1 MRLLDWSIR
10 ANDQRHTD
18 RVIFMRSIFYEI
30 PARWEHE
37 RQAFQQDRAL
47 SLNISSGGIL
57 LLVDI
62 ALDIQQIL
70 NYSSPLY
77 CTPHKPRHWVKYGGP
92 VPCLS
97 ILPTDSSLSAWSC
110 SLKNTAPS
118 FSCPSIRSQYC
129 SPITSGKWIRL
140 RIVRDDACL
149 AVHLHIENFGHIF
162 LSPVLLAAK
171 GPKVF
176 NVVRRGTDATMVQ

>member
-70 NYSSPLY
+70 KLFVPSVLHAAQ
-77 CTPHKPRHWVKYGGP
+77 TPTLGEVRWTRP
-92 VPCLS
+92 VPFDL
-97 ILPTDSSLSAWSC
+97 TD
-110 SLKNTAPS
+110 
-118 FSCPSIRSQYC
+118 
-129 SPITSGKWIRL
+129 RL
-140 RIVRDDACL
+140 FFVGVEFVR
-149 AVHLHIENFGHIF
+149 
-162 LSPVLLAAK
+162 
-171 GPKVF
+171 
-176 NVVRRGTDATMVQ
+176 